1 MHETMVA
8 QSVFETI
15 LAEAKKQNTKPISA
29 TLSCGLLNAVNDE
42 VLTFAFDA
50 IAKETLCQDV
60 KLEIEHK
67 PMQGKCDN
75 CGLSFDIE
83 LTSPRCTDCDS
94 DKFKLLPDPPLL
106 LEAIEFE
113 TE

>member
-8 QSVFETI
+8 QGIFDTI
-15 LAEAKKQNTKPISA
+15 LAEAKKQNAKPISA
-29 TLSCGLLNAVNDE
+29 NLSCGLLNAVNDE

-50 IAKETLCQDV
+50 IAKGTICQDT

-67 PMQGKCDN
+67 PMRGKCDN
-75 CGLSFDIE
+75 CGESFDIE
-83 LTSPRCTDCDS
+83 LTSPRCPDCNS